1 MKFRWPWQRKR
12 DEVELDSVEDL
23 LESLFTPVPA
33 RPAFLEDLRQRLVG
47 KPGPLAAAGRSTLQ
61 LILMIGG
68 ALVGLVVFIF
78 AGFRAIVTLITGI
91 RLMGSR
97 VQENRAT
104 RAREKERQSAQEAE
118 TAKEEA

>member
-1 MKFRWPWQRKR
+1 MKFRWPWRRKP
-12 DEVELDSVEDL
+12 DDDQLDSVEDL
-23 LESLFTPVPA
+23 LESLFTPVPV

-97 VQENRAT
+97 VQENRAN
-104 RAREKERQSAQEAE
+104 REREKESQKAQP
-118 TAKEEA
+118 AKEA